1 MARRPFLLISMLVL
15 VLAGAAFLPAQQSAA
30 QQPAP
35 EPPPADSEGP
45 PPSYDTP
52 PAITVVDG
60 GARLVRQGQAQA
72 AVANM
77 PLIEGDRLATDSGRV
92 AVTFADGSLLHI
104 DRNTTLDFLSLNLLR
119 LRDGRVIFVAAGRG
133 GERPSVDY
141 QIDAPT
147 GSVRVET
154 AGEYRV
160 SATAGEVEL
169 DVISGNAALATD
181 QGSIDLHA
189 GERSFA
195 RDGAP
200 PDYPQAFN
208 SARLDAFDQWSEAQR
223 NVEVGTQSSEYLPS
237 ELEPYAGT
245 FDDYGRW
252 ENVQPY
258 GYVWYPTVAA
268 GWRPYYNGYW
278 DNVGP
283 YGWTWIGYD
292 RWAWPTHHWGRW
304 GFRAGLWFW
313 APTRHWGP
321 AWVSWGF
328 SHDYLSWCPLDFYNR
343 AVVSL
348 TFGYGYAIARPLYDP
363 WLCWTVVPR
372 HRFGVGLRVADYAV
386 VGSRLPTTVRT
397 GFAVRRDGPD
407 RSFAGVRTGTAVPRG
422 GSLGTAVPRALPSV
436 RMNARPRDAVFASA
450 RAMPRSVAPGRSPGN
465 AGVAARRDS
474 RSLPY
479 AVGQS
484 ARGDRPSAVPRSGQA
499 TAPAF
504 PGTAAPRGS
513 ARQAAPYENRPPS
526 AGARPRSGATS
537 NDRPQA
543 MPRQQAQPRGYSSPG
558 SYSAPR
564 DTAPAR
570 ARGNAGSAP
579 RGVAPTQPRSGAPAQ
594 PRGIAPTQPR
604 GSAGSARPRGE
615 VSSTPRYSAPA
626 SPRYSAP
633 AAPRYSAP
641 APQRYSAPA
650 PQRYSAP
657 AAPRYS
663 APAAPRYSAPRQYS
677 APTPPRYSAP
687 APQRYSAPAA
697 PRYSAPAP
705 QRYSAPAAPRYS
717 APSGGPSYSAPS
729 RSFAVP
735 RSGGGQ
741 TTRSAPSGGSAR
753 PAPSGGQ
760 RGGRGR

>member
-1 MARRPFLLISMLVL
+1 MPVLL
-15 VLAGAAFLPAQQSAA
+15 LAGAALLPAQQPAA

-35 EPPPADSEGP
+35 PAPSADSEAP

-60 GARLVRQGQAQA
+60 GARLVRQGQAQP

-104 DRNTTLDFLSLNLLR
+104 DRNTTVDFLSVNLMR
-119 LRDGRVIFVAAGRG
+119 MRDGRVIFVAAGRG

-147 GSVRVET
+147 GSVRVQT

-160 SATAGEVEL
+160 STTSGEVEL

-181 QGSIDLHA
+181 QGSLDLHA

-208 SARLDAFDQWSEAQR
+208 SARLDAFDQWSESQR
-223 NVEVGTQSSEYLPS
+223 NAEVGTQSTEYLPS
-237 ELEPYAGT
+237 ELDPYAGT
-245 FDDYGRW
+245 FDNYGRW
-252 ENVQPY
+252 EDVQPY
-258 GYVWYPTVAA
+258 GYVWYPTVSA

-278 DNVGP
+278 DDVGP

-313 APTRHWGP
+313 IPTRHWGP

-328 SHDYLSWCPLDFYNR
+328 SRDYLSWCPLDFYNR
-343 AVVSL
+343 SVLSL

-372 HRFGVGLRVADYAV
+372 HRFGFGLRVADYAIA
-386 VGSRLPTTVRT
+386 GSRLPSAVRT

-407 RSFAGVRTGTAVPRG
+407 RSFAVARTGVAVPRG

-436 RMNARPRDAVFASA
+436 RMDSRPRDAAFASG
-450 RAMPRSVAPGRSPGN
+450 RAMPRSVAPGSVPGN
-465 AGVAARRDS
+465 TGGAVRRDT

-479 AVGQS
+479 AVGPS
-484 ARGDRPSAVPRSGQA
+484 ARSDRPTAAVPRSGQ
-499 TAPAF
+499 
-504 PGTAAPRGS
+504 GIAAPYPGPATPRAS
-513 ARQAAPYENRPPS
+513 ARQAGPYEDRPPS
-526 AGARPRSGATS
+526 AAARSRYGATTS
-537 NDRPQA
+537 DRPQA
-543 MPRQQAQPRGYSSPG
+543 VPRQQAQPRGYSSPARPRG
-558 SYSAPR
+558 DVSSAPR
-564 DTAPAR
+564 GVAPAQPRSTAPAQ
-570 ARGNAGSAP
+570 P
-579 RGVAPTQPRSGAPAQ
+579 RGVAPTQPRGPA
-594 PRGIAPTQPR
+594 
-604 GSAGSARPRGE
+604 SSARPRRDVYSTPGY
-615 VSSTPRYSAPA
+615 SAPTSPRYSAPAPQRYSTPATPRYSAPA
-626 SPRYSAP
+626 APRYSAP
-633 AAPRYSAP
+633 QYSAPQRYSAPAVPRYSAP

-650 PQRYSAP
+650 S
-657 AAPRYS
+657 
-663 APAAPRYSAPRQYS
+663 
-677 APTPPRYSAP
+677 
-687 APQRYSAPAA
+687 
-697 PRYSAPAP
+697 
-705 QRYSAPAAPRYS
+705 PRYS
-717 APSGGPSYSAPS
+717 APSGGRSYSAPS
-729 RSFAVP
+729 RSFAMP

-741 TTRSAPSGGSAR
+741 PTRSGPSGGSAR
-753 PAPSGGQ
+753 PGPSGGQQ